1 MVYCMMV
8 IRGWLMPD
16 FPELTLSDLEGML
29 QRIPS
34 RCDRDTWAVVA
45 MGIKHEFGEDGFG
58 AWNSWSQCDDRYDEK
73 QAISTWKSCKVSGS
87 GKTVTIGTVIKMAQE
102 YGWTRERREMTAG
115 EKRKMREEQEARRK
129 QRQAEV
135 EANAERKLAMQQAVQ
150 GATMRLLAE
159 FTTARGKSDYL
170 ARKQVDPFGVRF
182 ISKPVV
188 LSIDDELQRCDL
200 WAGDDIKRFF
210 DNLPKPRPDSHS
222 FMMLKPGTFLVPL
235 ADIDAVIWSFQ
246 AISPNGTKLFPKHSR
261 KSGCMHCIG
270 ALDDAEVIVLAE
282 GYSTTA
288 SCFMATE
295 WPSVMT
301 VDVGNMAKIA
311 MALRERY
318 PNVQMILAGDDDP
331 KADGKN
337 PGRDKAEAIGRELG
351 VVAVFPRLPKQQV
364 AA

>member
-1 MVYCMMV
+1 MTVT
-8 IRGWLMPD
+8 RGWLMPD
-16 FPELTLSDLEGML
+16 FPEVTLSDLEGML
-29 QRIPS
+29 VHISP
-34 RCDRDTWAVVA
+34 DLNRDEWWAVTA
-45 MGIKHEFGEDGFG
+45 GIKSEFGEDGFD
-58 AWNSWSQCDDRYDEK
+58 AWEHWSQGSKTYDKGAAE
-73 QAISTWKSCKVSGS
+73 STWKSTKA
-87 GKTVTIGTVIKMAQE
+87 GKIKIGTVIHMAKE
-102 YGWTRERREMTAG
+102 GGWRPEKKELTAA
-115 EKRKMREEQEARRK
+115 EKRQQRADDEARRK
-129 QRQAEV
+129 KRQAEV
-135 EANAERKLAMQQAVQ
+135 EADEAKKLAMQQAVQ
-150 GATMRLLAE
+150 GATMRLLSE
-159 FTTARGKSDYL
+159 YTLARGKSEYL

-210 DNLPKPRPDSHS
+210 DNLPKPRPDNHS

-235 ADIDAVIWSFQ
+235 ADVDGVIWSFQ
-246 AISPNGTKLFPKHSR
+246 AIGPTGTKLFPKHSR

-295 WPSVMT
+295 WASVMT

-311 MALRERY
+311 KALREKY
-318 PNVQMILAGDDDP
+318 PNVRMILAGDDDP
-331 KADGKN
+331 KPDGKN
-337 PGRDKAEAIGRELG
+337 PGRHKAEAIGQELG
-351 VVAVFPRLPKQQV
+351 VVAVFPRLPAQQV